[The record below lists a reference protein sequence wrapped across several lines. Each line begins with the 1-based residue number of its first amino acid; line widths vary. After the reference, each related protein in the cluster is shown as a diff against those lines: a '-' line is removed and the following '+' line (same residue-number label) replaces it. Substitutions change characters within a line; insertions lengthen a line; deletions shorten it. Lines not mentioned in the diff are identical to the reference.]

1 MRNGIGLAVGIAGA
15 LLGSMAWGQG
25 TTQDDANDP
34 LLAPV
39 SADFAKQW
47 LTPQTPIKV
56 FGRTYLVGYDGLTV
70 ALIKTDDG
78 LVLID
83 GAVPQAVRGIEA
95 NIRTLGF
102 DIKDVKYIL
111 STEPHYDHAGGIAA
125 LQRDSGAR
133 VVSSI
138 PAAAELRTGKGS
150 ASDPQA
156 SWLSTYP
163 GVPKVLGLRD
173 GMTIRIGGMTI
184 RAVATPSHTAGSM
197 SWTWKDCEGDVCK
210 NIVFGSSLSPT
221 AAPDWKY
228 SDRKHAP
235 WVATFRATLT
245 KVRKLPCDILF
256 SAHPMQ
262 SGGDEK
268 YAAFTKSSDPNPYID
283 PASCS
288 AYADRFEKALN
299 EKIAKGD

>member
-1 MRNGIGLAVGIAGA
+1 MRYRIGLAFGIAGA
-15 LLGSMAWGQG
+15 LLSSVAYA
-25 TTQDDANDP
+25 QDDAHDP

-39 SADFAKQW
+39 SEDFAKQW
-47 LTPQTPIKV
+47 LAPTPPIKV
-56 FGRTYLVGYDGLTV
+56 FGHTYLVGYGGLTV
-70 ALIKTDDG
+70 VLIKTDAG
-78 LVLID
+78 LILID

-133 VVSSI
+133 VVASI
-138 PAAAELRTGKGS
+138 PGAAVLRTGKSGTD
-150 ASDPQA
+150 DPQA
-156 SWLSTYP
+156 SWLSPYP
-163 GVPKVLGLRD
+163 AVPKVLGLRD
-173 GMTIRIGGMTI
+173 GMTIRIGGTVV

-210 NIVFGSSLSPT
+210 TVVFGSSLSPT

-228 SDRKHAP
+228 SDPKHAP
-235 WVATFRATLT
+235 WVSTFRATLA

-256 SAHPMQ
+256 SAHPSQ
-262 SGGDEK
+262 SGGDAK
-268 YAAFTKSSDPNPYID
+268 YAAFTKSPDPNPYVD
-283 PASCS
+283 PNACS